1 MASRCTHKKQ
11 IPFPIVRRSNG
22 DCQTGSSPGSV
33 HRSPAPSQSAP
44 VTSCRFAPLTVAGPR
59 RLLPASLFNHAC
71 RRWYLFLHINFP
83 KINFGSILRQTS
95 APVKRM
101 SATGYDICLRSACAE
116 GRLRCICFRLFVLV
130 GRRDLLS
137 ALVFLIP
144 HATVFRPDTR
154 KGLPNGVGRPFPLN
168 ASCRRHPRRRA
179 GGD

>member
-59 RLLPASLFNHAC
+59 RLLPASLFNHAR

-101 SATGYDICLRSACAE
+101 SATSYDICLRRITPSMHLLPPFRPGWQAGPAVCP
-116 GRLRCICFRLFVLV
+116 RLFDPA
-130 GRRDLLS
+130 R
-137 ALVFLIP
+137 
-144 HATVFRPDTR
+144 
-154 KGLPNGVGRPFPLN
+154 NGVSARYTKKPPKWRWEAFS
-168 ASCRRHPRRRA
+168 A
-179 GGD
+179 